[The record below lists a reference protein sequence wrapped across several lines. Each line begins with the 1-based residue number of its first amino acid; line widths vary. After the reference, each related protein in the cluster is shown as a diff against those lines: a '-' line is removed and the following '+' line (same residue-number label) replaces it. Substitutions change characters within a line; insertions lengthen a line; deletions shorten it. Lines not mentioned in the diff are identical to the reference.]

1 MTEATSENDK
11 SSLVEILS
19 FLGGADRQTLETIDR
34 LYREHTALGAT
45 DHEIRMRVTEKVP
58 GAFWPIRNRISD
70 AQFELA
76 CECYPGVAGFAAI
89 LKRATQAIL
98 QNQPPVLP
106 RLRRRR

>member
-1 MTEATSENDK
+1 MTEAASEDDD
-11 SSLVEILS
+11 SSLAEILS
-19 FLGGADRQTLETIDR
+19 FLEEADHRVLQMIDG
-34 LYREHTALGAT
+34 LYHEQTALGAT
-45 DHEIRMRVTEKVP
+45 DHEIRMRVAERVP

-76 CECYPGVAGFAAI
+76 CACYPGVAGFAAL

-98 QNQPPVLP
+98 QSQPPVVS

>member
-1 MTEATSENDK
+1 MEAESEDDD
-11 SSLVEILS
+11 SSLAEILS
-19 FLGGADRQTLETIDR
+19 FLNGADRQTFETIDR
-34 LYREHTALGAT
+34 LYREQAALGAT
-45 DHEIRMRVTEKVP
+45 DHEIRMRVAERVP

-76 CECYPGVAGFAAI
+76 CECYPGVAGFAAL
-89 LKRATQAIL
+89 LKRATQDIL

>member
-1 MTEATSENDK
+1 VTEAAAEGDDST
-11 SSLVEILS
+11 LVEILS
-19 FLGGADRQTLETIDR
+19 FLGEEDRRMLETIDR

-45 DHEIRMRVTEKVP
+45 DHEIRMRVAETVP

-70 AQFELA
+70 AQFELV
-76 CECYPGVAGFAAI
+76 CECYPGAAGFAAL

-98 QNQPPVLP
+98 QNPPPVLP

>member
-1 MTEATSENDK
+1 VTEAAAEDDA
-11 SSLVEILS
+11 SSLAEILS
-19 FLGGADRQTLETIDR
+19 FLGGADRHTFETIDR

-45 DHEIRMRVTEKVP
+45 DHEIRMRVAERVP
-58 GAFWPIRNRISD
+58 GAFWPIRNRISE

-76 CECYPGVAGFAAI
+76 CECYPGVAGFAAL

-106 RLRRRR
+106 RPRRRR